1 MIGSGRAR
9 ATDKD
14 DDNITPLH
22 WAAINDRAEACTYLI
37 EQGAD
42 VDAVGGTLSATPL
55 QWAARNGLVYIIDLL
70 LQRGANPRVLDVQGY
85 SCLHSV
91 MHSSNYWALLYLL
104 CRPETEIDE
113 RDSMGHTALHWA
125 VYQRDEVS
133 TDILLKLGADP
144 NVVGD
149 DGLTPLHWAAYSGN
163 KTCITKL
170 LEAGADIR
178 AKNGNL
184 LTAQEMAFEFRNGE
198 TWNVVLRELGFKA
211 DGSRVRRPLGE
222 VCRHPGSLYAGSGLK
237 KVDIPI
243 AQCECHR
250 FHSSHSLSFYY
261 FYDCERV
268 SMVYGHHPLTGGV
281 LRPE

>member
-1 MIGSGRAR
+1 LIGSGRAR

-42 VDAVGGTLSATPL
+42 VDAVGGMLSATPL

-144 NVVGD
+144 NVVRD

-184 LTAQEMAFEFRNGE
+184 LTAQEMASEFRNSE
-198 TWNVVLRELGFKA
+198 TWNAAVGELGFKA
-211 DGSRVRRPLGE
+211 DGSRVRRPLTE
-222 VCRHPGSLYAGSGLK
+222 VRCCLGR
-237 KVDIPI
+237 
-243 AQCECHR
+243 C
-250 FHSSHSLSFYY
+250 
-261 FYDCERV
+261 
-268 SMVYGHHPLTGGV
+268 
-281 LRPE
+281 